1 MYVWAK
7 RLTPSGEVCLEIE
20 LGVGPADVTLRIYDL
35 KPQQAQCIVTA
46 LLDVFPELKQELLKE
61 GRR

>member
-1 MYVWAK
+1 MYLWAK
-7 RLTPSGEVCLEIE
+7 RLTPSDEVCLEIE
-20 LGVGPADVTLRIYDL
+20 LGAGPGDVTLRIYDL
-35 KPQQAQCIVTA
+35 KPQQARRIVIA